1 MACLNESRSH
11 SGAAFFIVHPLNH
24 NNMITTAPEQ
34 TSPPETLFSRRM
46 QHLQPSFI
54 REILKVTAEPG
65 VISFAGGLPNPDYF
79 PIQELK
85 ESAETVLRTDGKNVL
100 QYGPSQGYQ
109 PLREWI
115 SRYYNARKGLEIDPN
130 QILITSG
137 SQQGIDLLGKVLLD
151 PDDRVLMEA
160 PGYLGAIQGLSAYGV
175 HFDEV
180 TMQPD
185 GPDTAMLYKRLAASS
200 YKFFYTVPT
209 FQNPTGISY
218 SEEKR
223 KAVSDLIKKY
233 PMLLIE
239 DDPYGEIYFQD
250 KPFTPLKQY
259 IGDQSVLLGS
269 FSKMIAPGMRLGWM
283 VAPDPLFKKL
293 LLAKQGADLHANQ
306 FAQRVIAYYLE
317 HYDTERHWQTIRD
330 EYYKQCESM
339 LIALKKFMPNT
350 VSWTE
355 PEGGMF
361 IWLKLPEHINSL
373 ELFNKSIEENVAFV
387 PGEVFYT
394 SSKATNYMRLNYSNA
409 RPEKI
414 FEGIRILSTIIEK
427 EAKQCV

>member
-1 MACLNESRSH
+1 
-11 SGAAFFIVHPLNH
+11 
-24 NNMITTAPEQ
+24 MITTETKQAP
-34 TSPPETLFSRRM
+34 PLETLLSRRM
-46 QHLQPSFI
+46 QHVQPSFL
-54 REILKVTAEPG
+54 REILKITAEPD

-85 ESAETVLRTDGKNVL
+85 ESTENILRSDGKNVL
-100 QYGPSQGYQ
+100 QYGPSHGYQ

-115 SRYYNARKGLEIDPN
+115 AQYYYSKKELEINPD

-137 SQQGIDLLGKVLLD
+137 SQQGIDLLGKVLLN

-160 PGYLGAIQGLSAYGV
+160 PGYLGAIQGFSAYSAN
-175 HFDEV
+175 FDPV
-180 TMQPD
+180 IMQND
-185 GPDTAMLYKRLAASS
+185 GPNTLMLSRKLAASP

-223 KAVSDLIKKY
+223 KVVSNLIGQY

-239 DDPYGEIYFQD
+239 DDPYSEIYFRD
-250 KPFTPLKQY
+250 KPFTPLKKY
-259 IGDQSVLLGS
+259 LGDQSVLLGS
-269 FSKMIAPGMRLGWM
+269 FSKMIAPGMRLGWV
-283 VAPDPLFKKL
+283 VAPTWLFKKL
-293 LLAKQGADLHANQ
+293 LLAKQGTDLHANQ
-306 FAQRVIAYYLE
+306 FTQRVITYYLKHYNTEE
-317 HYDTERHWQTIRD
+317 HWNTIRK
-330 EYYKQCESM
+330 EYKKQCNCM
-339 LIALKKFMPNT
+339 LKALKEFMPGN
-350 VSWTE
+350 VSWTK

-361 IWLKLPEHINSL
+361 IWLKLPQHINSL
-373 ELFNKSIEENVAFV
+373 KLFHKSIEKEVAFV

-414 FEGIRILSTIIEK
+414 FDGIRILSKIIEK
-427 EAKQCV
+427 E

>member
-1 MACLNESRSH
+1 
-11 SGAAFFIVHPLNH
+11 
-24 NNMITTAPEQ
+24 MISTETTQ
-34 TSPPETLFSRRM
+34 TQLPETLFSRRIKHM
-46 QHLQPSFI
+46 QPSFL
-54 REILKVTAEPG
+54 REILKITAEPD

-79 PIQELK
+79 PIQELQ
-85 ESAETVLRTDGKNVL
+85 ESTKSILCSDGKNVL
-100 QYGPSQGYQ
+100 QYGPSHGYQ

-115 SRYYNARKGLEIDPN
+115 AKYYSSKKSLEVNPEHV
-130 QILITSG
+130 LITSG

-151 PDDRVLMEA
+151 PGDRVLMEA
-160 PGYLGAIQGLSAYGV
+160 PGYLGAIQGFSAYSAN
-175 HFDEV
+175 FDQV
-180 TMQPD
+180 TMQKD
-185 GPDTAMLYKRLAASS
+185 GPDTVMLSNKILTSS

-223 KAVSDLIKKY
+223 KMVSDLIAQY

-239 DDPYGEIYFQD
+239 DDPYGEIYFRD
-250 KPFTPLKQY
+250 KPFTPLKHY
-259 IGDQSVLLGS
+259 LGDQSVLLGS

-283 VAPDPLFKKL
+283 VAPDPLYKKL

-306 FAQRVIAYYLE
+306 FSQRVIAHYLE
-317 HYDTERHWQTIRD
+317 HYDTEKHWKTIRK
-330 EYYKQCESM
+330 EYSNQCNSM
-339 LIALKKFMPNT
+339 LSALEKFMPNT
-350 VSWTE
+350 VSWTN

-373 ELFNKSIEENVAFV
+373 KVFQTSIKENVAFV

-394 SSKATNYMRLNYSNA
+394 SSKATNYIRLNYSNA

-414 FEGIRILSTIIEK
+414 FEGIRILSRIIKKE
-427 EAKQCV
+427 EAKID